1 MIICKKCK
9 KVVSYNSY
17 FQKYICNNCGWEC
30 KEDAETNIKENIKIV
45 NTIIENSNNIMSDLR
60 ECEVQAIENIL
71 ADRERL
77 IKEIEILKNKN
88 LQYDKTLEKLQK
100 DTIWKSE
107 VTQLQA
113 KANAYDSLA
122 EKIAQVIIKDSDKLK
137 HSVNENLNKIYK
149 ARIELSKELLEAE
162 KEKI

>member
-77 IKEIEILKNKN
+77 IEDIKIQEDNYQMLSESVSNIAKELDLEEDATIDEIYTAIRILKSKRINMFEQLDYINNGKKAFYYN
-88 LQYDKTLEKLQK
+88 
-100 DTIWKSE
+100 KSE
-107 VTQLQA
+107 MQEISV
-113 KANAYDSLA
+113 KKVE
-122 EKIAQVIIKDSDKLK
+122 EKTI
-137 HSVNENLNKIYK
+137 
-149 ARIELSKELLEAE
+149 
-162 KEKI
+162 

>member
-30 KEDAETNIKENIKIV
+30 KEDAETNIKEDIKIV

-71 ADRERL
+71 ADRKRL
-77 IKEIEILKNKN
+77 EKENENNKEALEILNKMKRE
-88 LQYDKTLEKLQK
+88 Y
-100 DTIWKSE
+100 
-107 VTQLQA
+107 
-113 KANAYDSLA
+113 
-122 EKIAQVIIKDSDKLK
+122 KIALFMIIRNSTVMPKR
-137 HSVNENLNKIYK
+137 N
-149 ARIELSKELLEAE
+149 
-162 KEKI
+162 